1 MVEEGRL
8 EEVDVSKQL
17 ARQQAEEKR
26 LAEMMIPKKHRRLY
40 HKIAYKKKKISQEV
54 GHVVLARVL
63 VFVYASGRG
72 GRKLVTVVMVTVM
85 RQTMVRVTVGRETM
99 GRVTVVTETMVRV
112 TEVRVTLVTE
122 W

>member
-1 MVEEGRL
+1 M

-63 VFVYASGRG
+63 VFVYANGRG
-72 GRKLVTVVMVTVM
+72 GKEVSDSGEGDSGESDNGDRG
-85 RQTMVRVTVGRETM
+85 VRVTM
-99 GRVTVVTETMVRV
+99 VTEG
-112 TEVRVTLVTE
+112 
-122 W
+122 